1 MKNKYNYD
9 KLKGR
14 IKEMYDTQEKFA
26 AAISVSVTTL
36 NYKLNNK
43 KSWSQND
50 IYNSIIALKINKEE
64 IQEYFFCKIN
74 WEKLNICTKY
84 NRKERHME
92 VKTTKEKLEVKI
104 DETSMTVDKKGIHIV
119 KKKKN

>member
-74 WEKLNICTKY
+74 
-84 NRKERHME
+84 
-92 VKTTKEKLEVKI
+92 
-104 DETSMTVDKKGIHIV
+104 
-119 KKKKN
+119 